1 MDRQP
6 RLLTIAGS
14 DSGGGAGIQADLKTF
29 SAWGCYG
36 MSVITAITAQN
47 TVGVQASCALDPQLV
62 EDQIDSVMDDLRA
75 DVVKIGMVA
84 NREIVEA
91 IDRALSRHAPM
102 PLVLD
107 PVMVATSGD
116 SLIDEGAQEAL
127 EALLFPRT
135 TLLTPNLQE
144 AEKLVGESLDSVGK
158 VIAAG
163 KKLGTVCSAVLIK
176 GAHAGD
182 SNREITDVL
191 WNGDRAEYYRHPR
204 IDSTNDHGTGCTL
217 SAAIAAN
224 LGLGRSL
231 ERAVGQGI
239 EFVERAMRNA
249 FAHGS
254 GRGPL
259 NHAFLKVSPS

>member
-36 MSVITAITAQN
+36 MSVITAVTAQN
-47 TVGVQASCALDPQLV
+47 TLAVQASTALDPSLV
-62 EDQIDSVMDDLRA
+62 EDQIDSVMSDLRA

-84 NREIVEA
+84 NRGIVEA
-91 IDRALSRHAPM
+91 IDRALGRYAPL

-127 EALLFPRT
+127 EELLFPRT

-144 AEKLVGESLDSVGK
+144 AERLVGEELDSVGK
-158 VIAAG
+158 VIAAA
-163 KKLGTVCSAVLIK
+163 KKLGETCSAVLVK
-176 GAHAGD
+176 GAHSEGAGQ
-182 SNREITDVL
+182 EITDVL

-204 IDSTNDHGTGCTL
+204 IDTTSDHGTGCTL

-239 EFVERAMRNA
+239 EYVERALRNA
-249 FAHGS
+249 FPHGG

-259 NHAFLKVSPS
+259 NHAFMKVSPS